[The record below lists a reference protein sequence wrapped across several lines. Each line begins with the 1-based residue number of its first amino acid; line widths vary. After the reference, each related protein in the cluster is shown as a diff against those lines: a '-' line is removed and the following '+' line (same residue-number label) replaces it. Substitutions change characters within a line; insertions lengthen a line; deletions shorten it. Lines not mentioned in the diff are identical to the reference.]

1 MNQTRNLL
9 ATTLEGVSG
18 NVDAIGKTAG
28 FNTAI
33 TVPGLVGSIISILLG
48 LLGLVFL
55 VLVVYAG
62 FLYLTAQG
70 EDAQVK
76 KAKSI
81 LTKAVI
87 GMAIVIS
94 SYAITNVVVDSIAA
108 VTTGTATATE

>member
-1 MNQTRNLL
+1 MNQ
-9 ATTLEGVSG
+9 AHMIIASTLEGVSG

-28 FNTAI
+28 FNTAV
-33 TVPGLVGSIISILLG
+33 TVPTLVGSIISILLG
-48 LLGLVFL
+48 LLGLIFL

-70 EDAQVK
+70 ADEQVK

-94 SYAITNVVVDSIAA
+94 SYAITNVVVDAI
-108 VTTGTATATE
+108 TAIKG